1 MWVPS
6 SRGSS
11 VDNILNFLRLEASDH
26 LLLFWLKELLVAVV
40 IFTLFW
46 GLSFVARYLLTTW
59 GPRLTAFTGTRLD
72 DRIIRRVTPP
82 VCLLVVFAGLY
93 YAVRSL
99 PLPEKAHVVSSGAVF
114 VLNVIVVTIIVE
126 RVIAEILE
134 WYGIKLAERHGA
146 RVDRQIIPPLE
157 KIATIVLVVIASMV
171 TLRHFDYDILSVVT
185 ALGIGSLA
193 IGLAAKDTLANMIS
207 GFTLMVDR
215 PFRIGD
221 RIQLTSGQW
230 GDVTDIGLRT
240 TKIKTVDNTLLVIP
254 NSELC
259 NSTLINLAFPDVK
272 AKGRVNVGVGYDSDV
287 EKVKGILVDTA
298 LGVPEVLHDPAPEAF
313 FVSFGDSSLSMS
325 LFFWVEDYTRLFA
338 VTDLI
343 NEQIIN
349 RFREHGITIP
359 YPIRTVLLEK
369 ES

>member
-1 MWVPS
+1 MDS
-6 SRGSS
+6 
-11 VDNILNFLRLEASDH
+11 ILDFLRLEASDH
-26 LLLFWLKELLVAVV
+26 LLLFWLKEILVAVV
-40 IFTLFW
+40 IFTVFW
-46 GLSFVARYLLTTW
+46 GLSLVVRYLLTTW
-59 GPRLTAFTGTRLD
+59 VPRLTAFTRTGLD
-72 DRIIRRVTPP
+72 DRIIQRVTPP
-82 VCLLVVFAGLY
+82 TCILVVFAGLY
-93 YAVRSL
+93 FAVRSL
-99 PLPEKAHVVSSGAVF
+99 PLPDKAHVVSSGAVYIF
-114 VLNVIVVTIIVE
+114 NIIVVTIIVE
-126 RVIAEILE
+126 RIIAELLE
-134 WYGIKLAERHGA
+134 WYGGKLTERHGA
-146 RVDRQIIPPLE
+146 GIDRHIIPPLE
-157 KIATIVLVVIASMV
+157 KIITIFLVGIALMV

-221 RIQLTSGQW
+221 RIQLTTGQW
-230 GDVTDIGLRT
+230 GDVADIGLRT
-240 TKIKTVDNTLLVIP
+240 TKIKTIDNTLLVIP

-259 NSTLINLAFPDVK
+259 NTTLINLTFPDLR
-272 AKGRVNVGVGYDSDV
+272 AKGRVNVGVGYESDV

-298 LGVPEVLHDPAPEAF
+298 LGVPEVLRDPAPEAF
-313 FVSFGDSSLSMS
+313 FVSFGDSALSMS